1 MRRTARSQGRR
12 STVSA
17 LAVDAA
23 ATTRPVRP
31 LPVLRA
37 CWTHQAFVH
46 WPYPPGEVQS
56 LLPSGLLVDTFQ
68 GRAWVSLTPFVM
80 ESVSV
85 LGVPLPHR
93 TFPETN
99 VRTYVRL
106 TDRDGPR
113 GVWFFT
119 LEVANPLMLAGLS
132 FGVPY
137 HWADLRVRGAGPEHR
152 YTGRRRAN
160 GPSYRLT
167 VRTGPAL
174 PATDLDAWLTDRSR
188 AYSYRAGILWNTP
201 VQHEAWPLRRATLTD
216 LQENLTRSAGLPPP
230 SSEPLTHTSPGV
242 CPVLFGPPR
251 PVAVGRPRVVLKR

>member
-1 MRRTARSQGRR
+1 M
-12 STVSA
+12 
-17 LAVDAA
+17 
-23 ATTRPVRP
+23 
-31 LPVLRA
+31 LRA

-99 VRTYVRL
+99 LRTYVRL
-106 TDRDGPR
+106 ADRDGPR

-119 LEVANPLMLAGLS
+119 LEVTNPLMLTGRS

-137 HWADLRVRGAGPEHR
+137 QWADLRVRSAGPEHH
-152 YTGRRRAN
+152 YTGRRRRAG

-167 VRTGPAL
+167 VRTGPAVA
-174 PATDLDAWLTDRSR
+174 ATDLDAWLTDRSR
-188 AYSYRAGILWNTP
+188 AYSHRAGILWKTP
-201 VQHEAWPLRRATLTD
+201 VQHEPWPLRRATLTD
-216 LQENLTRSAGLPPP
+216 IEEDLTRSAGLTPPNA
-230 SSEPLTHTSPGV
+230 EPLTHTSPGV

-251 PVAVGRPRVVLKR
+251 PAATLRPRTSRGRA